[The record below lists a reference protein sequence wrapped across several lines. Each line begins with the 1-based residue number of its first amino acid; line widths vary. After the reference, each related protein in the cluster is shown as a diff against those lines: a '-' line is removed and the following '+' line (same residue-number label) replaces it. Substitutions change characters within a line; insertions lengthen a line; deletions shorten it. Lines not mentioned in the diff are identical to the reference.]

1 MPRKFKVLFFTQLK
15 NKIKFVKFGQRSKV
29 NFGILKDEKAAAQL
43 NFRFK
48 KSKNEAKGDCD
59 ERRNLQLKFMGIAVF

>member
-1 MPRKFKVLFFTQLK
+1 MEQ
-15 NKIKFVKFGQRSKV
+15 SK
-29 NFGILKDEKAAAQL
+29 FGILKDEKAAAQL